1 MAESPKSQH
10 SPRRRAPRVPTEGIH
25 LLVEGGPARLVDLSE
40 QGMRFVAERPFPP
53 GDILRATLRAGA
65 EEVRVEG
72 SVKWCRTDDGDG
84 SHSVGVSFRGSNQQA
99 LRKGILAL
107 FLAAGS

>member
-1 MAESPKSQH
+1 MADSLKPQH
-10 SPRRRAPRVPTEGIH
+10 SPKRRAPRVPTEGIH
-25 LLVEGGPARLVDLSE
+25 LLVDGGPARLVDLSE
-40 QGMRFVAERPFPP
+40 QGMRFAAARPFAP
-53 GDILRATLRAGA
+53 GDILHAALRAGS

-72 SVKWCRTDDGDG
+72 SVKWCTADGADG
-84 SHSVGVSFRGSNQQA
+84 HSVGVSFRGSNQQA